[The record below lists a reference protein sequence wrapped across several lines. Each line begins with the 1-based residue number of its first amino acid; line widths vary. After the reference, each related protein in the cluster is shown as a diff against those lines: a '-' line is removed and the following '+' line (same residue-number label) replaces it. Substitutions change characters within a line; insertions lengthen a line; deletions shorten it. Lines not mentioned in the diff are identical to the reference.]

1 MAYELKMPQLGL
13 TMETGT
19 IGEWLK
25 AEGDPVAVG
34 DPLVQV
40 ETDKLTNDVE
50 SEVSGV
56 LLKIVAKPGDE
67 LPVQAVLAYI
77 GEPGEKLETSPACA
91 GEPEE
96 ASDESKESLSPKT
109 GEETAG
115 KTVERAPGERIKIS
129 PLAKKTAQK
138 LGVDYTGLAGSGPG
152 GRIVQKDIL
161 LAEKNPKPVKEEN
174 SVKPAEAEPAPAEL
188 SFGSAG
194 LSLMEGDEVI
204 KLTGMRKTV
213 AARMY
218 KSTSEIPSVTTTV
231 KADVT
236 ELWKLRKQINED
248 MEVRYSIND
257 YILKATAKTLRNHK
271 KLLTA
276 WDGNQII
283 QRAHVNLGMAV
294 ALETGL
300 IVPVIR
306 DADRLAI
313 SDISAQARELALKAR
328 EGRLSTEE
336 YQDSTFSVSNMGM
349 YGVESFTPVIN
360 QPDAAILGVCAIQDE
375 LALNAEGEVENRKVM
390 RLSMTWDHRLM
401 DGTDAAAFQADLREL
416 LENPMKILL

>member
-91 GEPEE
+91 GGPEE

>member
-77 GEPGEKLETSPACA
+77 GEPGEELETSPACV
-91 GEPEE
+91 GGPEE
-96 ASDESKESLSPKT
+96 ASDENKESLSAKSA
-109 GEETAG
+109 EETAG

-138 LGVDYTGLAGSGPG
+138 LGVDYTGMAGSGPG

-161 LAEKNPKPVKEEN
+161 QAEKNPKPVKEEN
-174 SVKPAEAEPAPAEL
+174 SVKPEEAEPASAEL

-218 KSTSEIPSVTTTV
+218 KSTSEIPAVTTTV

>member
-67 LPVQAVLAYI
+67 LPVQTVLAYI

>member
-77 GEPGEKLETSPACA
+77 GEPGEKLEISPACA
-91 GEPEE
+91 GGPEE

-188 SFGSAG
+188 SF
-194 LSLMEGDEVI
+194 
-204 KLTGMRKTV
+204 
-213 AARMY
+213 
-218 KSTSEIPSVTTTV
+218 
-231 KADVT
+231 
-236 ELWKLRKQINED
+236 
-248 MEVRYSIND
+248 
-257 YILKATAKTLRNHK
+257 
-271 KLLTA
+271 
-276 WDGNQII
+276 
-283 QRAHVNLGMAV
+283 
-294 ALETGL
+294 
-300 IVPVIR
+300 
-306 DADRLAI
+306 
-313 SDISAQARELALKAR
+313 
-328 EGRLSTEE
+328 
-336 YQDSTFSVSNMGM
+336 
-349 YGVESFTPVIN
+349 
-360 QPDAAILGVCAIQDE
+360 
-375 LALNAEGEVENRKVM
+375 
-390 RLSMTWDHRLM
+390 
-401 DGTDAAAFQADLREL
+401 
-416 LENPMKILL
+416 

>member
-25 AEGDPVAVG
+25 AEGDPVSVG

-50 SEVSGV
+50 SEVSGI
-56 LLKIVAKPGDE
+56 LLKIVASPGEE

-77 GEPGEKLETSPACA
+77 GEPGETIETPSATET
-91 GEPEE
+91 GEASGKSKETLPEE
-96 ASDESKESLSPKT
+96 KN
-109 GEETAG
+109 EEAVS
-115 KTVERAPGERIKIS
+115 KTVERGSGGRIKIS
-129 PLAKKTAQK
+129 PLARKTARK
-138 LGVDYTGLAGSGPG
+138 MGVDYTGLTGSGPG
-152 GRIVQKDIL
+152 GRIIQKDIL
-161 LAEKNPKPVKEEN
+161 QAEKNA
-174 SVKPAEAEPAPAEL
+174 KPAKEDNAAKAAKSGSVPAEL
-188 SFGSAG
+188 SFENVG
-194 LSLMEGDEVI
+194 LPMMDGDEVI

-236 ELWKLRKQINED
+236 ELWKLRKQINQEMD
-248 MEVRYSIND
+248 VHYSIND

-306 DADRLAI
+306 DADRLAV
-313 SDISAQARELALKAR
+313 SDISAQAKELALKAR
-328 EGRLSTEE
+328 EGRLTPEE

-375 LALNAEGEVENRKVM
+375 LALNTEGEVELHKVM

-401 DGTDAAAFQADLREL
+401 DGTDAAAFQADLRAL

>member
-25 AEGDPVAVG
+25 AEGDPVSVG
-34 DPLVQV
+34 DPLVQI

-50 SEVSGV
+50 SEVSGI
-56 LLKIVAKPGDE
+56 LLKIVASPGEE

-77 GEPGEKLETSPACA
+77 GEPGETIETPSATDT
-91 GEPEE
+91 GE
-96 ASDESKESLSPKT
+96 ASGK
-109 GEETAG
+109 GEETLPEEKNEEAVS
-115 KTVERAPGERIKIS
+115 KTVERGSGGRIKIS
-129 PLAKKTAQK
+129 PLARKTARRM
-138 LGVDYTGLAGSGPG
+138 GVDYTGLTGSGPG
-152 GRIVQKDIL
+152 GRIIQKDIL
-161 LAEKNPKPVKEEN
+161 QAEKNA
-174 SVKPAEAEPAPAEL
+174 KPAKEDNAAKAAKSGSVPAEL
-188 SFGSAG
+188 SFENVG
-194 LSLMEGDEVI
+194 LPMMDGDEVI

-236 ELWKLRKQINED
+236 ELWKLRKQINQEMD
-248 MEVRYSIND
+248 VHYSIND

-306 DADRLAI
+306 DADRLAV
-313 SDISAQARELALKAR
+313 SDISAQAKELALKAR
-328 EGRLSTEE
+328 EGRLTPEE

-375 LALNAEGEVENRKVM
+375 LALNTEGEVELHKVM

-401 DGTDAAAFQADLREL
+401 DGTDAAAFQADLRAL

>member
-390 RLSMTWDHRLM
+390 CLSMTWDHRLM

>member
-77 GEPGEKLETSPACA
+77 GEPGEKLETSSVTA
-91 GEPEE
+91 EPEE
-96 ASDESKESLSPKT
+96 ASDESKESLSAKSV
-109 GEETAG
+109 EETAG
-115 KTVERAPGERIKIS
+115 KTIERAPGERIKIS

-152 GRIVQKDIL
+152 GRIVQKDVL
-161 LAEKNPKPVKEEN
+161 EAEKNPKPVKEEN
-174 SVKPAEAEPAPAEL
+174 SAKPAEAEPASAEL
-188 SFGSAG
+188 SFGNTG

-401 DGTDAAAFQADLREL
+401 DGTDAAAFQADLRAL

>member
-67 LPVQAVLAYI
+67 LPVQTVLAYI
-77 GEPGEKLETSPACA
+77 GEPGEKLETSPARA
-91 GEPEE
+91 GGPEE

-161 LAEKNPKPVKEEN
+161 QAEKNPKPVKEEN
-174 SVKPAEAEPAPAEL
+174 SVKPEEAEPAPAEL

-218 KSTSEIPSVTTTV
+218 KSTSEIPAVTTTV

-300 IVPVIR
+300 IVPVIW

>member
-91 GEPEE
+91 GGPEE

-161 LAEKNPKPVKEEN
+161 QAEKNPKPVKEEN
-174 SVKPAEAEPAPAEL
+174 SVKPEEAEPAPAEL

-218 KSTSEIPSVTTTV
+218 KSTSEIPAVTTTV

>member
-40 ETDKLTNDVE
+40 ETDKLSNDVE
-50 SEVSGV
+50 RVGSGV

-77 GEPGEKLETSPACA
+77 GEPGEKLETSPAGA
-91 GEPEE
+91 GESEE

-138 LGVDYTGLAGSGPG
+138 LGVDYMGLAGSGPG

-161 LAEKNPKPVKEEN
+161 EAEKNPKPVKEEN
-174 SVKPAEAEPAPAEL
+174 SVKPEEAEPAPAEL

-218 KSTSEIPSVTTTV
+218 KSTSEIPAVTTTV

-248 MEVRYSIND
+248 MEVRYSIYD

-276 WDGNQII
+276 WVGYQII

-328 EGRLSTEE
+328 EGRLSTAE

-375 LALNAEGEVENRKVM
+375 LALSAEGEVENRKVM

>member
-25 AEGDPVAVG
+25 EEGDPVSVG

-56 LLKIVAKPGDE
+56 LLKIVAAPGDE

-77 GEPGEKLETSPACA
+77 GEPGEKIETSSAA
-91 GEPEE
+91 DTGEV
-96 ASDESKESLSPKT
+96 SKES
-109 GEETAG
+109 GEAQSEEKNEVDA
-115 KTVERAPGERIKIS
+115 KSVERAPGERM
-129 PLAKKTAQK
+129 
-138 LGVDYTGLAGSGPG
+138 D
-152 GRIVQKDIL
+152 
-161 LAEKNPKPVKEEN
+161 
-174 SVKPAEAEPAPAEL
+174 
-188 SFGSAG
+188 
-194 LSLMEGDEVI
+194 GDEVI

-236 ELWKLRKQINED
+236 ALWKLRKQINEEMD
-248 MEVRYSIND
+248 VHYSIND

-306 DADRLAI
+306 DADRLAV
-313 SDISAQARELALKAR
+313 SDISAQAKELARKAR
-328 EGRLSTEE
+328 EGRLSPEE

-375 LALNAEGEVENRKVM
+375 LALNAEGEVELRKVM

-401 DGTDAAAFQADLREL
+401 DGTDAAAFQADLRAL

>member
-1 MAYELKMPQLGL
+1 M
-13 TMETGT
+13 
-19 IGEWLK
+19 
-25 AEGDPVAVG
+25 
-34 DPLVQV
+34 
-40 ETDKLTNDVE
+40 
-50 SEVSGV
+50 
-56 LLKIVAKPGDE
+56 
-67 LPVQAVLAYI
+67 
-77 GEPGEKLETSPACA
+77 
-91 GEPEE
+91 
-96 ASDESKESLSPKT
+96 
-109 GEETAG
+109 
-115 KTVERAPGERIKIS
+115 
-129 PLAKKTAQK
+129 
-138 LGVDYTGLAGSGPG
+138 
-152 GRIVQKDIL
+152 
-161 LAEKNPKPVKEEN
+161 
-174 SVKPAEAEPAPAEL
+174 
-188 SFGSAG
+188 
-194 LSLMEGDEVI
+194 
-204 KLTGMRKTV
+204 
-213 AARMY
+213 
-218 KSTSEIPSVTTTV
+218 

>member
-25 AEGDPVAVG
+25 AEGDPVSVG
-34 DPLVQV
+34 DPLVQI

-50 SEVSGV
+50 SEVSGI
-56 LLKIVAKPGDE
+56 LLKIVASPGEE

-77 GEPGEKLETSPACA
+77 GEPGETIETPSATDT
-91 GEPEE
+91 GE
-96 ASDESKESLSPKT
+96 ASGK
-109 GEETAG
+109 GEETLPEEKNEEAVS
-115 KTVERAPGERIKIS
+115 KTVERGSGGRIKIS
-129 PLAKKTAQK
+129 PLARKTARRM
-138 LGVDYTGLAGSGPG
+138 GVDYTGLTGSGPG
-152 GRIVQKDIL
+152 GRIIQKDIL
-161 LAEKNPKPVKEEN
+161 QAEKNA
-174 SVKPAEAEPAPAEL
+174 KPAKEDNAAKAAKSGSVPAEL
-188 SFGSAG
+188 SFENVG
-194 LSLMEGDEVI
+194 LPMMDGDEVI
-204 KLTGMRKTV
+204 KITGMRKTV

-236 ELWKLRKQINED
+236 ELWKLRKQINQEMD
-248 MEVRYSIND
+248 VHYSIND

-306 DADRLAI
+306 DADRLAV
-313 SDISAQARELALKAR
+313 SDISAQAKELALKAR
-328 EGRLSTEE
+328 EGRLTPEE

-375 LALNAEGEVENRKVM
+375 LALNTEGEVELHKVM

-401 DGTDAAAFQADLREL
+401 DGTDAAAFQADLRAL

>member
-56 LLKIVAKPGDE
+56 LLKIVAKPGNE

-91 GEPEE
+91 GKPEE

-174 SVKPAEAEPAPAEL
+174 SVKPAEAESAPAEL

-218 KSTSEIPSVTTTV
+218 KSTSEIPAVTTTV

>member
-91 GEPEE
+91 GGPEE

-174 SVKPAEAEPAPAEL
+174 SVKPEEAEPAPAEL

-218 KSTSEIPSVTTTV
+218 KSTSEIPAVTTTV

-401 DGTDAAAFQADLREL
+401 DGKDAAAFQADLREL

>member
-91 GEPEE
+91 GGPEE

-138 LGVDYTGLAGSGPG
+138 LGVAYTGLAGSGPG

>member
-25 AEGDPVAVG
+25 AEGDLVSVG

-56 LLKIVAKPGDE
+56 LLKIVAAPGDE

-77 GEPGEKLETSPACA
+77 GEPGEKIETSSAA
-91 GEPEE
+91 DTGEV
-96 ASDESKESLSPKT
+96 SKESGDAQS
-109 GEETAG
+109 EEKKEADA
-115 KTVERAPGERIKIS
+115 KSVERAPGERIRIS
-129 PLAKKTAQK
+129 PLARKTARK
-138 LGVDYTGLAGSGPG
+138 LGVDYTGLVGSGPG

-161 LAEKNPKPVKEEN
+161 EAEKSPKPAKEEN
-174 SVKPAEAEPAPAEL
+174 IAKAANDGAAPAEL
-188 SFGSAG
+188 VFESAG
-194 LSLMEGDEVI
+194 LSMMDGDEVI

-236 ELWKLRKQINED
+236 ALWKLRKQINEEMD
-248 MEVRYSIND
+248 VHYSIND

-306 DADRLAI
+306 DADRLAV
-313 SDISAQARELALKAR
+313 SDISAQAKELARKAR
-328 EGRLSTEE
+328 EGRLSPEE

-375 LALNAEGEVENRKVM
+375 LALNAEGEVELRKVM

-401 DGTDAAAFQADLREL
+401 DGTDAAAFQADLRTL

>member
-25 AEGDPVAVG
+25 AEGDPVSVG

-50 SEVSGV
+50 SEVSGI
-56 LLKIVAKPGDE
+56 LLKIVASPGEE

-77 GEPGEKLETSPACA
+77 GEPGETIETPSATDT
-91 GEPEE
+91 GEASGKSKETLPEE
-96 ASDESKESLSPKT
+96 KN
-109 GEETAG
+109 EEAVS
-115 KTVERAPGERIKIS
+115 KTVERGSGGRIKIS
-129 PLAKKTAQK
+129 PLARKTARK
-138 LGVDYTGLAGSGPG
+138 MGVDYTGLTGSGPG
-152 GRIVQKDIL
+152 GRIIQKDIL
-161 LAEKNPKPVKEEN
+161 QAEKNA
-174 SVKPAEAEPAPAEL
+174 KPAKEDNAAKAAKSGSVPAEL
-188 SFGSAG
+188 SFENVG
-194 LSLMEGDEVI
+194 LPMMDGDEVI

-236 ELWKLRKQINED
+236 ELWKLRKQINQEMD
-248 MEVRYSIND
+248 VHYSIND

-306 DADRLAI
+306 DADRLAV
-313 SDISAQARELALKAR
+313 SDISAQAKELALKAR
-328 EGRLSTEE
+328 EGRLTPEE

-375 LALNAEGEVENRKVM
+375 LALNTEGEVELHKVM

-401 DGTDAAAFQADLREL
+401 DGTDAAAFQADLRAL